1 MEIQERSLCSF
12 EQYPRPVVVRLVE
25 ELRGVFRCVSFGV
38 GGPPKYGGVVPPP
51 PNFVDKRFTAALTR
65 SSNALVTTTEP
76 GAVRVNSQVEST
88 AVVDCESSTYIH
100 PRSFGHHCHFPFKD
114 LRVEKRTRP
123 EDQLRRRID
132 PSNRKLLHL
141 IGLPPVV
148 NGVSSIGRSCSN
160 RDIDA
165 LS

>member
-25 ELRGVFRCVSFGV
+25 ELRGVCRFVSFGV
-38 GGPPKYGGVVPPP
+38 GGPPKYGGGGPPP
-51 PNFVDKRFTAALTR
+51 PTFVDKRFPAALPR

-88 AVVDCESSTYIH
+88 AVVDCESATYIH
-100 PRSFGHHCHFPFKD
+100 PRSFGHHCPSPLKD
-114 LRVEKRTRP
+114 RRVDNRPRP

-132 PSNRKLLHL
+132 
-141 IGLPPVV
+141 
-148 NGVSSIGRSCSN
+148 
-160 RDIDA
+160 
-165 LS
+165 